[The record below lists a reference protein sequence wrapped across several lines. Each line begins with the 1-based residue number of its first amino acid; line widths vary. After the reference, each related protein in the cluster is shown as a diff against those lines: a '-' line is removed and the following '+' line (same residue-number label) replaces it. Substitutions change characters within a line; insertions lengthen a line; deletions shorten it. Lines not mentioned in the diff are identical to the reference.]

1 MLIWHAFFPNLI
13 PEGKIVSF
21 DCAVYKA
28 KEDNAGEYKYVL
40 LCPDTPE
47 ETYHIEFRYGS
58 NINDLQS
65 ALRGEYAFWLAAG
78 IPSDA
83 DSEMVENVIQLFVE
97 ENLAK

>member
-1 MLIWHAFFPNLI
+1 MLIWHAFFPNSI
-13 PEGKIVSF
+13 PEGTLVSF

-40 LCPDTPE
+40 LCPDTP
-47 ETYHIEFRYGS
+47 
-58 NINDLQS
+58 NDLQS

-83 DSEMVENVIQLFVE
+83 DDEMVENVIKLFVE